1 MTSTPSTTSY
11 EDLTSSVSSTLH
23 MATPTTADF
32 TPTMETPTT
41 ADFTSTMESPTTV
54 TTTATVTVTR
64 HDHPNSPGG
73 QPGVGEIL
81 SYIFGVVIGNLF

>member
-1 MTSTPSTTSY
+1 MTSTSSTTSY

-23 MATPTTADF
+23 IATPTTADF
-32 TPTMETPTT
+32 TP
-41 ADFTSTMESPTTV
+41 TMESPTTV

-64 HDHPNSPGG
+64 HDHPNSPEG

>member
-1 MTSTPSTTSY
+1 MTSTPSATSY
-11 EDLTSSVSSTLH
+11 ESTSSVSSTLH

-41 ADFTSTMESPTTV
+41 V

-64 HDHPNSPGG
+64 HDHPNSPER
-73 QPGVGEIL
+73 QRGVG
-81 SYIFGVVIGNLF
+81 GNSKLHLWSSHR